1 MRGVTGYCATA
12 YLSFESDTAGNEKP
26 VASVAIVLPS
36 SGLNLRAAADE
47 NAGVIM
53 TLPQGTML
61 TVTGEVRDNGML
73 PVLLGTLAG
82 YVKSDYVYVTDQAL
96 ATATPAPT
104 QTPCADGRADGNHAA
119 ERQYARC
126 DCNGGRRVEAPRTA
140 EYGFPV
146 ADDDALRNDGCG
158 QRRGGVWILCR
169 ELWRIDRLCERTIP
183 AV

>member
-1 MRGVTGYCATA
+1 MTGYCATA

-104 QTPCADGRADGNHAA
+104 QTPAPTVEPMETMQPSGNMRDAIVTAA
-119 ERQYARC
+119 
-126 DCNGGRRVEAPRTA
+126 GGL
-140 EYGFPV
+140 YGFPI
-146 ADDDALRNDGCG
+146 ADDDALRNDRCG
-158 QRRGGVWILCR
+158 QR
-169 ELWRIDRLCERTIP
+169 
-183 AV
+183 